1 MFVTEKEVTGKEVDS
16 LEPKK
21 TYSGGNYTDL
31 KTFLEKQT
39 KKSDPK
45 VCYDDKFYFIYE
57 CFFCEQCSFNF
68 Y

>member
-1 MFVTEKEVTGKEVDS
+1 MFVTEGGVTGKEVDS

-45 VCYDDKFYFIYE
+45 VC
-57 CFFCEQCSFNF
+57 
-68 Y
+68 

>member
-16 LEPKK
+16 LEPNK

-45 VCYDDKFYFIYE
+45 VC
-57 CFFCEQCSFNF
+57 
-68 Y
+68 